1 MDRSRCSMCGI
12 QYRGDKGQSGAASR
26 YILDASDELIA
37 GLEAHLKQDR
47 IASPPLDLALRLA
60 RLPISYVSPSYG

>member
-47 IASPPLDLALRLA
+47 IASPPLDLA
-60 RLPISYVSPSYG
+60 